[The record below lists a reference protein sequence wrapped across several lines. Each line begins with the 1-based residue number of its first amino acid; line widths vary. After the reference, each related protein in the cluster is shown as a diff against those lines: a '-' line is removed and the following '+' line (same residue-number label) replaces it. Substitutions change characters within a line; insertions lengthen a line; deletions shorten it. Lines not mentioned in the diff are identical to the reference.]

1 MRCLISLIIISS
13 IFIASVLLTRTGHGY
28 NNLFNFV
35 VVPVFASVIFLNFF
49 QSIIVIAVSLLL
61 CLGFIFLGVGLN
73 SVFQACAFILS
84 AGVSALVLRRA
95 AADLIKV
102 KVKVLNVLKEEYRS
116 LHSLNNEAKNQKLH
130 LEKTVHDITSL
141 YQAPKKMISSV
152 TLEDLLTCMKSS
164 IVGYFDFSKCKIIMF
179 VFKEKEPKIDFVY
192 NLPEE
197 KDQKDK
203 LSGYEEVLCA
213 FMKDTRSPFI
223 IDRDSSMLPP
233 EALSL
238 DDSIKTFI
246 AIPLV
251 AGNRLNG
258 IFVIENPSLDDMA
271 RFIILGHQFAIVL
284 ERIRLYGLVQELAIT
299 DGLTDVFVRR
309 YFLQRLEEEAER
321 ARHFNGKLA
330 FLMIDIDHFKQCND
344 KFGHLVGDVVLREA
358 AGIMKNNLREID
370 IIGRYG
376 GEEFCIVLPDTSRE
390 GAFIVAERLRKAM
403 ESSSITAYDENINV
417 RISIGLAVFPDDADG
432 ISQLIDKADRMLYRA
447 KESGRNRVIIYGEKN

>member
-13 IFIASVLLTRTGHGY
+13 IFIASVLLASTGQAH
-28 NNLFNFV
+28 NILFNFV
-35 VVPVFASVIFLNFF
+35 VVPVFISVIFFNFY
-49 QSIIVIAVSLLL
+49 QSIIVIAVSLFL
-61 CLGFIFLGVGLN
+61 CLGFIFLDVGLN
-73 SVFQACAFILS
+73 SIMQACAFILA
-84 AGVSALVLRRA
+84 AGVSAFVLRRA
-95 AADLIKV
+95 AEGLIRV
-102 KVKVLNVLKEEYRS
+102 KAKVLNVLKEEYRS
-116 LHSLNNEAKNQKLH
+116 LHGMDNQAKDQKLH

-152 TLEDLLTCMKSS
+152 TLEDLLACMKSS
-164 IVGYFDFSKCKIIMF
+164 IVGYFDFSKCKIIIF
-179 VFKEKEPKIDFVY
+179 LFKEKEPKIDFVY

-197 KDQKDK
+197 KDQKDN

-213 FMKDTRSPFI
+213 LMKESKGPFI
-223 IDRDSSMLPP
+223 IDRNSSMLPP
-233 EALSL
+233 ETLSL
-238 DDSIKTFI
+238 DDSVKTFI
-246 AIPLV
+246 AVPLV

-258 IFVIENPSLDDMA
+258 IFIIENPSLDDMA

-284 ERIRLYGLVQELAIT
+284 ERIRLYELVQELAIT
-299 DGLTDVFVRR
+299 DGLTGVFVRR

-330 FLMIDIDHFKQCND
+330 FLMIDIDHFKKCND

-358 AGIMKNNLREID
+358 AGIMKNSLREID

-376 GEEFCIVLPDTSRE
+376 GEEFCIVLPDTSKE

-403 ESSSITAYDENINV
+403 EASSITAYDEHINV
-417 RISIGLAVFPDDADG
+417 RISIGLAVFPDDADE
-432 ISQLIDKADRMLYRA
+432 ISQLIDKADKMLYRA